1 MTIILE
7 ALANLAILT
16 FVITSMLAMGLSL
29 TTKQI
34 IEPLR
39 NVRLVVK
46 ALLANFVLV
55 PLLAYLILLVI
66 PLAEPLAIGLILMAT
81 AAGAP
86 FLPKLVQAAKGNIAF
101 GVGLMVLLMVV
112 TIIYLPLVL
121 PLLLPGVS
129 VNPMDI
135 AGSLIVLMLI
145 PLAIG
150 LFINARY
157 DDTADSLQPVMS
169 QTSTIS
175 LILLSVL
182 ILVLN
187 FKNII
192 GVIGTGAFIAI
203 IIFIV
208 VSFVLGYFL
217 GGPSSDTKSVLGL
230 GTAQRNLEA
239 ALVVGSQNF
248 SDPNEV
254 IIIVVAGVL
263 GLFILMPIAGEIG
276 KRSQAT

>member
-1 MTIILE
+1 
-7 ALANLAILT
+7 
-16 FVITSMLAMGLSL
+16 
-29 TTKQI
+29 
-34 IEPLR
+34 
-39 NVRLVVK
+39 
-46 ALLANFVLV
+46 
-55 PLLAYLILLVI
+55 
-66 PLAEPLAIGLILMAT
+66 
-81 AAGAP
+81 
-86 FLPKLVQAAKGNIAF
+86 
-101 GVGLMVLLMVV
+101 MVV
-112 TIIYLPLVL
+112 TIIYMPLVL
-121 PLLLPGVS
+121 PLLLPGVA
-129 VNPMDI
+129 VNPMKI

-169 QTSTIS
+169 QTSNIS

-192 GVIGTGAFIAI
+192 SVIGTGAFIAI

-217 GGPSSDTKSVLGL
+217 GGPGRDTKSVLGL

-254 IIIVVAGVL
+254 IMIVVAGVL

-276 KRSQAT
+276 KRRQAA

>member
-1 MTIILE
+1 MAIILE
-7 ALANLAILT
+7 AFANLAILT

-55 PLLAYLILLVI
+55 PLLAYIILRVI
-66 PLAEPLAIGLILMAT
+66 PLAEPLAIGLILLAT

-86 FLPKLVQAAKGNIAF
+86 FLPKLVQTAKGNIAF
-101 GVGLMVLLMVV
+101 GVSLMVLLMVV
-112 TIIYLPLVL
+112 TIIYMPLVL
-121 PLLLPGVS
+121 PLLLPGVA
-129 VNPMDI
+129 VNPMKI

-150 LFINARY
+150 LLINARY

-169 QTSTIS
+169 QTSNIS

-208 VSFVLGYFL
+208 VAFVLGYFL
-217 GGPSSDTKSVLGL
+217 GGPGSDTKSVLGL